1 MNEEQV
7 EGEARNRVGGSEREQ
22 KVQYKHEERVS
33 KNMRGAKEKKNTCL
47 EQLNQMSLC
56 MCKDVNKHSRYWRLL
71 NYMNLFVP
79 GVDSYIF
86 FYYITI
92 IILLY
97 YNRHINFSSR
107 RNHLFMLF
115 FFAFHMQGQIWPFTY

>member
-22 KVQYKHEERVS
+22 KVQYQHEKRVS

-56 MCKDVNKHSRYWRLL
+56 MCKDVNKHSDT
-71 NYMNLFVP
+71 
-79 GVDSYIF
+79 GV
-86 FYYITI
+86 
-92 IILLY
+92 
-97 YNRHINFSSR
+97 SS
-107 RNHLFMLF
+107 
-115 FFAFHMQGQIWPFTY
+115 TT